1 MAKRRY
7 GEAKNLP
14 GWRTFSRRT
23 AELRHGEAARR
34 RSGKPTGPQD
44 FCGTK
49 RRSGLS
55 HNKAEKPGRGKPL
68 RAYKAEEKEPCPK
81 RRQNG
86 ELVTKRRRT
95 CRRLVAFSSPKERR
109 FVAETTWTSGPK
121 RAKLAVPKGKG
132 PGPPAGGPP
141 RPRAAYLPDPSPN
154 DRAQAPAP
162 AQPARPAA
170 PGDSAP
176 VCLLEKALWVPP
188 NDRPFPLG
196 AERKAPKGKSKKGGT
211 PDAPP
216 TPALPTRT
224 PPEDGWEGSQPKRAE
239 RRGKPAE
246 FQNGRSDHGN
256 QNHENPRELDLWNL
270 R

>member
-1 MAKRRY
+1 MHGELLNFATAKRRH

-14 GWRTFSRRT
+14 GWRTFARRTAELRHGEAALRRSEKPARLATKRESSENRGTLVQQT

-49 RRSGLS
+49 RRSGFS

-68 RAYKAEEKEPCPK
+68 RAYTAEEKEPGPK
-81 RRQNG
+81 RRRNG

-132 PGPPAGGPP
+132 PRPPAGGPP

-162 AQPARPAA
+162 AQPA
-170 PGDSAP
+170 
-176 VCLLEKALWVPP
+176 
-188 NDRPFPLG
+188 
-196 AERKAPKGKSKKGGT
+196 
-211 PDAPP
+211 
-216 TPALPTRT
+216 
-224 PPEDGWEGSQPKRAE
+224 
-239 RRGKPAE
+239 
-246 FQNGRSDHGN
+246 
-256 QNHENPRELDLWNL
+256 
-270 R
+270 